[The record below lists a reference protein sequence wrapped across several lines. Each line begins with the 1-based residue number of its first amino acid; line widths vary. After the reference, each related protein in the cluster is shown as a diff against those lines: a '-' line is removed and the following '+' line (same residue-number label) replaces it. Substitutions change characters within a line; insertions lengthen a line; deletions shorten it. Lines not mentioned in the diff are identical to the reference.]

1 MFNDLLNIYSTILG
15 ERWKGIEILKC
26 GQQFLQYQK
35 KNEEPQKKT
44 EHISVSEITFI
55 GYTHSQKIANQ
66 RIKIIG
72 IKNIKMPSPEVKP
85 G

>member
-1 MFNDLLNIYSTILG
+1 
-15 ERWKGIEILKC
+15 LKC

-72 IKNIKMPSPEVKP
+72 IKNIKMPSPGSQTWLRSPMISQGSKTWLRTP
-85 G
+85 MSS